1 MSFRLNL
8 PDGRAHREEDVTQAR
23 LAAMRNSTLAATTSR
38 EGTPLPGDMRLDG
51 SLSVDTSSPA
61 LSPGPGRRHV
71 VFPDPVA
78 FRYLSED
85 PLVQIVQSRGEL
97 GGYELYLVEQWACSR
112 LSPTLVIVTY
122 TGDPKSSV
130 VVGVLSVPADEDE
143 WSPRLKVYFK
153 ALQIYHAR
161 PKETELGE
169 LMVTNLS
176 SFPSALTVI
185 FVPDGDIKKHRQ
197 AFIVNEDLK
206 RTGCSGRSGMTL
218 SDPTPATHAKFYST
232 YKIHEKVPLFEA
244 VMELVKL
251 CQVALFIFG
260 MLDQEYIDGLLCDI
274 TETAIGNWW
283 TEVGSEY
290 YNMEPTD
297 GILGP
302 TTVAAL
308 LGMLIGARNRLS
320 SYGVTVAK
328 DVFEIESTK
337 RGIGHFQKSHKLERT
352 RRLDRQTLLQLHKST
367 AKAAAGE
374 EWGVQKAIGATV
386 SQFGKRGEILSGV
399 IGTREKAGIGEIET
413 VDIDKFKELVSGE
426 RAKWLWQ
433 GKPRR
438 LALEHSERSMP
449 DMTNMLNFG
458 KEEEKEREKEKE
470 KHKEKEKDR
479 EKEKDKEREKE
490 REREKKEK
498 ELELERPS
506 RTTTHSFGYEDLNPT
521 MRPKE
526 QSNTM
531 YSAPTP
537 GSSLSMAE
545 TPGVESGLHKAV
557 FRSVADR
564 VSDAR
569 SRLGRIGDAV
579 GGNRKGHA
587 SRPSRDETQETGYTS
602 PSIGSLIQS
611 TGALSSPVMS
621 GRAFTWKNKPEEYV
635 NVFQR
640 RHPDAEH
647 PNGEAPP
654 GPRATGMQLSPLQ
667 EARNSVSVEA
677 LDANKDLAG
686 GHFMDPSTV
695 DENDFQR
702 IFQLPE
708 GSGDAYSSLLK
719 RRHSLAAGTPFSEQQ
734 PLNEDRWPR
743 RLSFSAASE
752 AIQRWD
758 EIVDL
763 QEDPSTIEEHMAS
776 AELAQALHAR
786 IFKLSRS
793 LSPWVS
799 SKIDTVE
806 ALEETY
812 AAQQETLEQAYY
824 ALSDEYQRVKQNSA
838 EMIAEEKGRVTE
850 AIKDVEVQVAK
861 LEYEINA
868 LVSKV
873 QDVEDG
879 VADFEASVVD
889 VETRAEE
896 LKSQLETES
905 WVHWAVRTLTGI
917 GTGPNIL
924 RQG

>member
-1 MSFRLNL
+1 M
-8 PDGRAHREEDVTQAR
+8 
-23 LAAMRNSTLAATTSR
+23 
-38 EGTPLPGDMRLDG
+38 
-51 SLSVDTSSPA
+51 
-61 LSPGPGRRHV
+61 
-71 VFPDPVA
+71 
-78 FRYLSED
+78 
-85 PLVQIVQSRGEL
+85 VQIVQSRGEL

-153 ALQIYHAR
+153 ALQMYHAR

-218 SDPTPATHAKFYST
+218 SDPTPATQAKFYTT
-232 YKIHEKVPLFEA
+232 YKIHEKVPFFEA
-244 VMELVKL
+244 VMELIKV

-337 RGIGHFQKSHKLERT
+337 RGIGHFQKSQKLERT

-413 VDIDKFKELVSGE
+413 VDIDKFRELVSGE

-438 LALEHSERSMP
+438 LALEHSERSIP

-458 KEEEKEREKEKE
+458 KEDEKEREKEKE
-470 KHKEKEKDR
+470 KHKEKERDKDR
-479 EKEKDKEREKE
+479 EKDKNKEKEKEKEREKDKERES
-490 REREKKEK
+490 
-498 ELELERPS
+498 ELERPS
-506 RTTTHSFGYEDLNPT
+506 RTTTRSFGYEELNPT

-526 QSNTM
+526 QSSTM

-545 TPGVESGLHKAV
+545 TPGGEAGLHKAV

-579 GGNRKGHA
+579 GGNRKGHS
-587 SRPSRDETQETGYTS
+587 SRPSRDETPETGYTS

-611 TGALSSPVMS
+611 TGALSSPVVS
-621 GRAFTWKNKPEEYV
+621 GRAFTWKNKPEEYA

-640 RHPDAEH
+640 KHPDAEH
-647 PNGEAPP
+647 PIDEATLV
-654 GPRATGMQLSPLQ
+654 PRATSGAQLSPLP
-667 EARNSVSVEA
+667 EARNSVSEPI
-677 LDANKDLAG
+677 DAGKDLIGDVSVA
-686 GHFMDPSTV
+686 PSTI
-695 DENDFQR
+695 DENDFHR
-702 IFQLPE
+702 LFQLPE
-708 GSGDAYSSLLK
+708 RSGDAHSSLLQ
-719 RRHSLAAGTPFSEQQ
+719 RRNSLAVATVSLEQH
-734 PLNEDRWPR
+734 PLHEDRWPR
-743 RLSFSAASE
+743 RMSFSAAAE
-752 AIQRWD
+752 AILRWD
-758 EIVDL
+758 EVVDL
-763 QEDPSTIEEHMAS
+763 QEEPTTLEEHLAS
-776 AELAQALHAR
+776 AELALSLHAQMLG
-786 IFKLSRS
+786 LSKS

-812 AAQQETLEQAYY
+812 ATQQDTLEQAYY

-873 QDVEDG
+873 SDVEDG

>member
-1 MSFRLNL
+1 MSF
-8 PDGRAHREEDVTQAR
+8 D
-23 LAAMRNSTLAATTSR
+23 S
-38 EGTPLPGDMRLDG
+38 
-51 SLSVDTSSPA
+51 
-61 LSPGPGRRHV
+61 
-71 VFPDPVA
+71 
-78 FRYLSED
+78 RYLSED
-85 PLVQIVQSRGEL
+85 PLVQIVKSRGEL

-185 FVPDGDIKKHRQ
+185 FVPDGDIKRHRQ

-218 SDPTPATHAKFYST
+218 SDPTPATQAKFYTT
-232 YKIHEKVPLFEA
+232 YKIHEKVPFFEA
-244 VMELVKL
+244 VMELIKL

-320 SYGVTVAK
+320 SSGVTVAK

-352 RRLDRQTLLQLHKST
+352 RRLDRQTLLKLHKST

-399 IGTREKAGIGEIET
+399 IGTREKAGIGEVET
-413 VDIDKFKELVSGE
+413 VDIDKFRELVSGE

-458 KEEEKEREKEKE
+458 KEDEKEREKEKE
-470 KHKEKEKDR
+470 KHKEKDREREKDK
-479 EKEKDKEREKE
+479 EKEKEKEREKE
-490 REREKKEK
+490 REREKEQ
-498 ELELERPS
+498 LEQPS
-506 RTTTHSFGYEDLNPT
+506 RTTTRSFGYEELNPT
-521 MRPKE
+521 MRTKE
-526 QSNTM
+526 QSSTM

-545 TPGVESGLHKAV
+545 TPGGESGLHKAV

-579 GGNRKGHA
+579 GGNRKGHSA
-587 SRPSRDETQETGYTS
+587 RPSRDETPETGYTS

-611 TGALSSPVMS
+611 SGALSSPVMS
-621 GRAFTWKNKPEEYV
+621 GRAFTWKNKPEEYA

-640 RHPDAEH
+640 KHPDAEH
-647 PNGEAPP
+647 PIDEATP
-654 GPRATGMQLSPLQ
+654 GPRATSGAQLSPLQ
-667 EARNSVSVEA
+667 EARNSVSEVM
-677 LDANKDLAG
+677 DAGKDVAG
-686 GHFMDPSTV
+686 DVSMAPSTV
-695 DENDFQR
+695 DENDFHR
-702 IFQLPE
+702 LFQLPE
-708 GSGDAYSSLLK
+708 RSGDAHSSLLQ
-719 RRHSLAAGTPFSEQQ
+719 RRHSLAVATASLEKQ

-752 AIQRWD
+752 AILRWD

-763 QEDPSTIEEHMAS
+763 QEEPITLEEHLAS
-776 AELAQALHAR
+776 TELAQSLHAQ
-786 IFKLSRS
+786 IFNLSQS

-806 ALEETY
+806 ALEGTY
-812 AAQQETLEQAYY
+812 ATQQDTLQQAYY

-924 RQG
+924 RQ

>member
-8 PDGRAHREEDVTQAR
+8 PDGRAHREQDVTQAR
-23 LAAMRNSTLAATTSR
+23 LAAMRNSALTATTSR
-38 EGTPLPGDMRLDG
+38 EVTPMPGDMRLDG
-51 SLSVDTSSPA
+51 SLYVDTSSPA
-61 LSPGPGRRHV
+61 PSPGPGRRHV

-112 LSPTLVIVTY
+112 QSPTLVIVTY
-122 TGDPKSSV
+122 TGDPRSSV

-218 SDPTPATHAKFYST
+218 SDPTQATQAKFYTT
-232 YKIHEKVPLFEA
+232 YKIHEKVPFFEA
-244 VMELVKL
+244 VMDLVKL

-274 TETAIGNWW
+274 TETAVGNWW

-297 GILGP
+297 GMLGP

-328 DVFEIESTK
+328 DVFDIESTK
-337 RGIGHFQKSHKLERT
+337 RGIGHFQKSHKMERT

-438 LALEHSERSMP
+438 LALEQPERSMP

-458 KEEEKEREKEKE
+458 KEDEKEREKEKE
-470 KHKEKEKDR
+470 KHKERDRDKERDKEK
-479 EKEKDKEREKE
+479 EKEREKE
-490 REREKKEK
+490 KEK
-498 ELELERPS
+498 EFERPS
-506 RTTTHSFGYEDLNPT
+506 RSTTHSLGYEELGPT
-521 MRPKE
+521 MRTKE
-526 QSNTM
+526 QSSTM
-531 YSAPTP
+531 YSVPTP
-537 GSSLSMAE
+537 GSSLSMAD
-545 TPGVESGLHKAV
+545 TPGGESGLHKAV

-579 GGNRKGHA
+579 GGGRKGHS
-587 SRPSRDETQETGYTS
+587 SRPSRDETPETGYTS
-602 PSIGSLIQS
+602 PSIGSLVQS
-611 TGALSSPVMS
+611 TGALSSPAMS
-621 GRAFTWKNKPEEYV
+621 GRAFTWKNKPEEYA
-635 NVFQR
+635 NFFQR
-640 RHPDAEH
+640 KHPDAEN
-647 PNGEAPP
+647 PISEATQ
-654 GPRATGMQLSPLQ
+654 GSRATTGAQLSPLQ
-667 EARNSVSVEA
+667 EARNSVSDV
-677 LDANKDLAG
+677 LDVGKDPVGDVSIA
-686 GHFMDPSTV
+686 PSTV
-695 DENDFQR
+695 DEHDFQR
-702 IFQLPE
+702 LFQSSDR
-708 GSGDAYSSLLK
+708 SGDARISLLQ
-719 RRHSLAAGTPFSEQQ
+719 RRHSLAVATGPLEQ

-752 AIQRWD
+752 AVLRWD

-763 QEDPSTIEEHMAS
+763 QEEPITLEDHLAS
-776 AELAQALHAR
+776 AELAQSLHAH
-786 IFKLSRS
+786 IFDLSKS
-793 LSPWVS
+793 LAPWVS

-806 ALEETY
+806 SLEETY
-812 AAQQETLEQAYY
+812 ATQQDTLQQAYY

-879 VADFEASVVD
+879 VAGFEASVVD
-889 VETRAEE
+889 VEVRAEE

-905 WVHWAVRTLTGI
+905 WLHWAVRTMTGI
-917 GTGPNIL
+917 GTGPNIT

>member
-23 LAAMRNSTLAATTSR
+23 LAAMRNPTLTAATPR
-38 EGTPLPGDMRLDG
+38 EGTPMPGDMRLDG

-85 PLVQIVQSRGEL
+85 PLVQIVKSRGEL
-97 GGYELYLVEQWACSR
+97 SGYELYLVEQWACSR
-112 LSPTLVIVTY
+112 QSPTLVIVTY

-185 FVPDGDIKKHRQ
+185 FVPDGDIKRHRQ
-197 AFIVNEDLK
+197 AFIVNENLK

-218 SDPTPATHAKFYST
+218 SDPTPATQAKFYTT
-232 YKIHEKVPLFEA
+232 YKIHEKVPFFEA
-244 VMELVKL
+244 VMDLVKL

-274 TETAIGNWW
+274 TETAVGNWW

-328 DVFEIESTK
+328 DVFDIDSTK

-438 LALEHSERSMP
+438 LALEHPERSIP

-458 KEEEKEREKEKE
+458 KEDEKEREKEKE
-470 KHKEKEKDR
+470 KHKEKDKD
-479 EKEKDKEREKE
+479 KEKDKEKE
-490 REREKKEK
+490 REREKEK
-498 ELELERPS
+498 ELEMPS
-506 RTTTHSFGYEDLNPT
+506 RTTTHSFGYEDLGPT
-521 MRPKE
+521 LRTKE
-526 QSNTM
+526 QSSTM

-545 TPGVESGLHKAV
+545 TTPGGEQGLHKAV

-579 GGNRKGHA
+579 GGGRKGHS
-587 SRPSRDETQETGYTS
+587 SRPSRDETPETGYTS

-611 TGALSSPVMS
+611 SGALSSPVMS
-621 GRAFTWKNKPEEYV
+621 GRAFTWKNKPEEYA

-640 RHPDAEH
+640 KHPDAEH
-647 PNGEAPP
+647 PISETTQGS
-654 GPRATGMQLSPLQ
+654 RATTGAQLSPLQ
-667 EARNSVSVEA
+667 EARNSVSEA
-677 LDANKDLAG
+677 IGVGKDLAG
-686 GHFMDPSTV
+686 DVSVAPSTV
-695 DENDFQR
+695 DENDFHR
-702 IFQLPE
+702 LFQVSE
-708 GSGDAYSSLLK
+708 RSGDARFSLLQ
-719 RRHSLAAGTPFSEQQ
+719 RRHSLAIATGPMEQQ
-734 PLNEDRWPR
+734 LNEDRWPR
-743 RLSFSAASE
+743 RMSFSAASE
-752 AIQRWD
+752 AVLRWD

-763 QEDPSTIEEHMAS
+763 QEEPTTLEDHLAST
-776 AELAQALHAR
+776 ELAQALHAH
-786 IFKLSRS
+786 IFNLSKS

-799 SKIDTVE
+799 SKIETVE
-806 ALEETY
+806 SLEETY
-812 AAQQETLEQAYY
+812 ATQQDTLQQAYY

-879 VADFEASVVD
+879 VAGFEASVVD
-889 VETRAEE
+889 VEIRAEE

-905 WVHWAVRTLTGI
+905 WLHWAVRTMTGI
-917 GTGPNIL
+917 GTGPNIT

>member
-1 MSFRLNL
+1 M
-8 PDGRAHREEDVTQAR
+8 
-23 LAAMRNSTLAATTSR
+23 
-38 EGTPLPGDMRLDG
+38 
-51 SLSVDTSSPA
+51 
-61 LSPGPGRRHV
+61 
-71 VFPDPVA
+71 
-78 FRYLSED
+78 
-85 PLVQIVQSRGEL
+85 
-97 GGYELYLVEQWACSR
+97 
-112 LSPTLVIVTY
+112 SPTLVIVTY

-206 RTGCSGRSGMTL
+206 RMGCSGRSGMTL

-232 YKIHEKVPLFEA
+232 YKIHEKVPFFEA

-337 RGIGHFQKSHKLERT
+337 RGIGHFQKSQKLERT

-438 LALEHSERSMP
+438 LVLEHTDRSIP

-470 KHKEKEKDR
+470 KHKEKDRDRDRDKEKDKDK
-479 EKEKDKEREKE
+479 EKEKEKEREKE

-506 RTTTHSFGYEDLNPT
+506 RTTTHSFGFEDLTPT

-537 GSSLSMAE
+537 GSSLSMTE
-545 TPGVESGLHKAV
+545 TPGGESGLHKAV

-569 SRLGRIGDAV
+569 SKLGRIGDAV

-587 SRPSRDETQETGYTS
+587 SRPSRDETLETGFTS
-602 PSIGSLIQS
+602 PSIGSLVQS
-611 TGALSSPVMS
+611 SGALSSPVA
-621 GRAFTWKNKPEEYV
+621 GRAFTWKNKPEEYA

-640 RHPDAEH
+640 RHPEAEH
-647 PNGEAPP
+647 PMGEAPP
-654 GPRATGMQLSPLQ
+654 GPRALSGAQLSPLH
-667 EARNSVSVEA
+667 EARNSVSAGARRVS
-677 LDANKDLAG
+677 KDQAG
-686 GHFMDPSTV
+686 DTSMAPSTV
-695 DENDFQR
+695 DENDFHR
-702 IFQLPE
+702 LFQLSE
-708 GSGDAYSSLLK
+708 HSGEVDSLLQ
-719 RRHSLAAGTPFSEQQ
+719 RRHSLAAGTPSSEQR
-734 PLNEDRWPR
+734 PLNEARWPR
-743 RLSFSAASE
+743 RLSFSAASD
-752 AIQRWD
+752 AILRWD

-763 QEDPSTIEEHMAS
+763 QEEPTTLEEHLAS

-786 IFKLSRS
+786 ISNLSKS
-793 LSPWVS
+793 LSPWVA
-799 SKIDTVE
+799 SKIDAVE
-806 ALEETY
+806 TLEETY

-879 VADFEASVVD
+879 VADFEASVID

-924 RQG
+924 RQS

>member
-1 MSFRLNL
+1 M
-8 PDGRAHREEDVTQAR
+8 
-23 LAAMRNSTLAATTSR
+23 
-38 EGTPLPGDMRLDG
+38 
-51 SLSVDTSSPA
+51 
-61 LSPGPGRRHV
+61 
-71 VFPDPVA
+71 
-78 FRYLSED
+78 
-85 PLVQIVQSRGEL
+85 
-97 GGYELYLVEQWACSR
+97 
-112 LSPTLVIVTY
+112 
-122 TGDPKSSV
+122 

-185 FVPDGDIKKHRQ
+185 FVPDGDIKRHRQ

-218 SDPTPATHAKFYST
+218 SDPTPATQAKFYTT
-232 YKIHEKVPLFEA
+232 YKIHEKVPFFEA
-244 VMELVKL
+244 VMELIKL

-337 RGIGHFQKSHKLERT
+337 RGIGHFQKSQKLERT
-352 RRLDRQTLLQLHKST
+352 RRLDRQTLLKLHKST

-399 IGTREKAGIGEIET
+399 IGTREKAGIGEVET
-413 VDIDKFKELVSGE
+413 VDIDKFRELVSGE

-438 LALEHSERSMP
+438 LALEHSERSIP

-470 KHKEKEKDR
+470 KHKEKDREREKDK
-479 EKEKDKEREKE
+479 EKEKEKEREKDKEREKE
-490 REREKKEK
+490 
-498 ELELERPS
+498 LEQPS
-506 RTTTHSFGYEDLNPT
+506 RTTTRSFGYEELNPT
-521 MRPKE
+521 MRTKE
-526 QSNTM
+526 QSSTM

-545 TPGVESGLHKAV
+545 TPGGESGLHKAV

-579 GGNRKGHA
+579 GGGRKGHS
-587 SRPSRDETQETGYTS
+587 SRPSRDETPETGYTS

-611 TGALSSPVMS
+611 SGALSSPVMS
-621 GRAFTWKNKPEEYV
+621 GRAFTWKNKPEEYA

-640 RHPDAEH
+640 KHPDAEH
-647 PNGEAPP
+647 PLDEATP
-654 GPRATGMQLSPLQ
+654 GPRATSGAQLSPLQ
-667 EARNSVSVEA
+667 EARNSVSEA
-677 LDANKDLAG
+677 IDAGKDLAG
-686 GHFMDPSTV
+686 DVSMAPSTV
-695 DENDFQR
+695 DENDFHR
-702 IFQLPE
+702 LFQLPE
-708 GSGDAYSSLLK
+708 RSGDAHSSLLK
-719 RRHSLAAGTPFSEQQ
+719 RRHSLAVATASLENQT
-734 PLNEDRWPR
+734 LNEDRWPR
-743 RLSFSAASE
+743 RMSFSAASE
-752 AIQRWD
+752 AILRWD

-763 QEDPSTIEEHMAS
+763 QEEPNTLEEHLAS
-776 AELAQALHAR
+776 AELAQSLHAQ
-786 IFKLSRS
+786 IFNLSQS

-799 SKIDTVE
+799 SKINTVE

-812 AAQQETLEQAYY
+812 ATQQDTLQQAYY

>member
-8 PDGRAHREEDVTQAR
+8 PDGRAHKEEDVTQAR

-38 EGTPLPGDMRLDG
+38 ESTPLPGDMRLDG

-61 LSPGPGRRHV
+61 L
-71 VFPDPVA
+71 
-78 FRYLSED
+78 YLSED
-85 PLVQIVQSRGEL
+85 PLVQIVKSRGEL

-185 FVPDGDIKKHRQ
+185 FVPDGDIKRHRQ

-218 SDPTPATHAKFYST
+218 SDPTPATQAKFYTT
-232 YKIHEKVPLFEA
+232 YKIHEKVPFFEA
-244 VMELVKL
+244 VMELIKL
-251 CQVALFIFG
+251 CQVALFVFG

-337 RGIGHFQKSHKLERT
+337 RGIGHFQKSQKLERT
-352 RRLDRQTLLQLHKST
+352 RRLDRQTLLKLHKST

-399 IGTREKAGIGEIET
+399 IGTREKAGIGEVET
-413 VDIDKFKELVSGE
+413 VDIDKFRELVSGE

-438 LALEHSERSMP
+438 LALEHSERSIP

-458 KEEEKEREKEKE
+458 KEDEKEREKEKE
-470 KHKEKEKDR
+470 KHKEK
-479 EKEKDKEREKE
+479 DKEREKDKE
-490 REREKKEK
+490 KEKEKEREKDRERPQ
-498 ELELERPS
+498 ELEQAS
-506 RTTTHSFGYEDLNPT
+506 RTTTRSFGYEELNPT
-521 MRPKE
+521 MRTKE
-526 QSNTM
+526 QSSTM

-545 TPGVESGLHKAV
+545 TPGGESGLHKAV

-579 GGNRKGHA
+579 GGNRKGHS
-587 SRPSRDETQETGYTS
+587 SRPSRDETPETGYTS

-611 TGALSSPVMS
+611 SGALSSPVMS
-621 GRAFTWKNKPEEYV
+621 GRAFTWKNKPEEYA

-640 RHPDAEH
+640 KHPDAEH
-647 PNGEAPP
+647 PIDEATP
-654 GPRATGMQLSPLQ
+654 GPRATSGAQLSPLQ
-667 EARNSVSVEA
+667 EARNSVSEA
-677 LDANKDLAG
+677 IDAGKDLAG
-686 GHFMDPSTV
+686 DISMAPSTV
-695 DENDFQR
+695 DENDFHR
-702 IFQLPE
+702 LFQLPE
-708 GSGDAYSSLLK
+708 RSGDTHSSLLQ
-719 RRHSLAAGTPFSEQQ
+719 RRHSLAVATASIEKQL
-734 PLNEDRWPR
+734 LNEDRWPR
-743 RLSFSAASE
+743 RMSFSAASE
-752 AIQRWD
+752 AILRWD

-763 QEDPSTIEEHMAS
+763 QDEPSTLEEHLAS
-776 AELAQALHAR
+776 AELAQSLHAQ
-786 IFKLSRS
+786 IFNLSQS

-812 AAQQETLEQAYY
+812 ATQQDTLQQAYY

>member
-1 MSFRLNL
+1 M
-8 PDGRAHREEDVTQAR
+8 
-23 LAAMRNSTLAATTSR
+23 
-38 EGTPLPGDMRLDG
+38 
-51 SLSVDTSSPA
+51 
-61 LSPGPGRRHV
+61 
-71 VFPDPVA
+71 
-78 FRYLSED
+78 
-85 PLVQIVQSRGEL
+85 
-97 GGYELYLVEQWACSR
+97 
-112 LSPTLVIVTY
+112 
-122 TGDPKSSV
+122 
-130 VVGVLSVPADEDE
+130 LSVPADEDE

-185 FVPDGDIKKHRQ
+185 FVPDGDIKRHRQ

-218 SDPTPATHAKFYST
+218 SDPTPATQAKFSTT
-232 YKIHEKVPLFEA
+232 YKIHEKVPFFEA
-244 VMELVKL
+244 VMELIKL

-337 RGIGHFQKSHKLERT
+337 RGIGHFQKSHKMERT

-413 VDIDKFKELVSGE
+413 VDIEKFRDLVSGE

-438 LALEHSERSMP
+438 LALEHPERSMP

-458 KEEEKEREKEKE
+458 KEEEKEREKEREKEKE
-470 KHKEKEKDR
+470 KHKEKDR
-479 EKEKDKEREKE
+479 EREKDKERE
-490 REREKKEK
+490 REREKEK
-498 ELELERPS
+498 EREKEFEQPS
-506 RTTTHSFGYEDLNPT
+506 RTTTHSFGYEELGPALRT
-521 MRPKE
+521 KE
-526 QSNTM
+526 QSSTM

-545 TPGVESGLHKAV
+545 TPGGEAGLHKAV

-579 GGNRKGHA
+579 GGGRKGHS
-587 SRPSRDETQETGYTS
+587 SRPSRDETPETGYTS

-611 TGALSSPVMS
+611 SGALSSPVVS
-621 GRAFTWKNKPEEYV
+621 GRAFTWKNKPEEYA

-640 RHPDAEH
+640 KHPEAEH
-647 PNGEAPP
+647 PIDEATP
-654 GPRATGMQLSPLQ
+654 GPRATSGAQLSPLQ
-667 EARNSVSVEA
+667 EARNSVSEA
-677 LDANKDLAG
+677 IDVGKGLAG
-686 GHFMDPSTV
+686 DASMAPSTI
-695 DENDFQR
+695 DESDFHR
-702 IFQLPE
+702 LFQLPE
-708 GSGDAYSSLLK
+708 RSGDAHSSLLQ
-719 RRHSLAAGTPFSEQQ
+719 RRHSLAVATVSLEQQ

-752 AIQRWD
+752 AILRWD
-758 EIVDL
+758 EIADL
-763 QEDPSTIEEHMAS
+763 QEEPNTLEEHLAS
-776 AELAQALHAR
+776 AELAQSLHAQ
-786 IFKLSRS
+786 IFNLSKS

-812 AAQQETLEQAYY
+812 ATQQDTLQQAYY

>member
-1 MSFRLNL
+1 M
-8 PDGRAHREEDVTQAR
+8 
-23 LAAMRNSTLAATTSR
+23 
-38 EGTPLPGDMRLDG
+38 
-51 SLSVDTSSPA
+51 
-61 LSPGPGRRHV
+61 
-71 VFPDPVA
+71 
-78 FRYLSED
+78 
-85 PLVQIVQSRGEL
+85 
-97 GGYELYLVEQWACSR
+97 
-112 LSPTLVIVTY
+112 
-122 TGDPKSSV
+122 
-130 VVGVLSVPADEDE
+130 LSVPADEDE

-218 SDPTPATHAKFYST
+218 SDPTPATQAKFYTT
-232 YKIHEKVPLFEA
+232 YKIHEKVPFFEA
-244 VMELVKL
+244 VMELIKL
-251 CQVALFIFG
+251 CQVALFVFG

-320 SYGVTVAK
+320 SHGVTVAK

-413 VDIDKFKELVSGE
+413 VDIDKFRELVSGE

-458 KEEEKEREKEKE
+458 KEDEKEREKEKE
-470 KHKEKEKDR
+470 KHKEKEKEKDR
-479 EKEKDKEREKE
+479 DKEKEKEKEREKE
-490 REREKKEK
+490 KEK
-498 ELELERPS
+498 DLERPS
-506 RTTTHSFGYEDLNPT
+506 RTTTHSLGYEDLTPI
-521 MRPKE
+521 MRTKE
-526 QSNTM
+526 QSSTM

-537 GSSLSMAE
+537 GSSLSMAD
-545 TPGVESGLHKAV
+545 TPGGESGLHKAV

-579 GGNRKGHA
+579 GGNRKGHS
-587 SRPSRDETQETGYTS
+587 SRPSRDETPETGYTS

-611 TGALSSPVMS
+611 SGALSSPVVS
-621 GRAFTWKNKPEEYV
+621 GRAFTWKNKPEEYA

-640 RHPDAEH
+640 KHPDAEH
-647 PNGEAPP
+647 PIDDATP
-654 GPRATGMQLSPLQ
+654 GPRATSGAQLSPLQ
-667 EARNSVSVEA
+667 EARNSVSEA
-677 LDANKDLAG
+677 IDAGKDLAG
-686 GHFMDPSTV
+686 DVSMAPSTV
-695 DENDFQR
+695 DENDFHR
-702 IFQLPE
+702 LFQLPE
-708 GSGDAYSSLLK
+708 RSGDAHSSLLQ
-719 RRHSLAAGTPFSEQQ
+719 RRYSLAVATVSLEQP

-743 RLSFSAASE
+743 RMSFSAASE
-752 AIQRWD
+752 AILRWD

-763 QEDPSTIEEHMAS
+763 QEENTTLEEHLAS
-776 AELAQALHAR
+776 AELAQSLHAR
-786 IFKLSRS
+786 VSHLSKS

-812 AAQQETLEQAYY
+812 ATQQETLQQAYY

-889 VETRAEE
+889 VETRAED